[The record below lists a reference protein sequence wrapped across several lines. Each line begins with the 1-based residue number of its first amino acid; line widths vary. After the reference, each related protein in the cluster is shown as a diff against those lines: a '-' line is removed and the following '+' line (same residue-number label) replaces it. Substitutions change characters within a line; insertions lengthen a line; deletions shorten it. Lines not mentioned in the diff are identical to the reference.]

1 MDHPDPIYDLSY
13 PLTDQGIITFA
24 ALEEVR

>member
-13 PLTDQGIITFA
+13 PLTDQVKITFA
-24 ALEEVR
+24 ALEVT